1 MLLTEKINL
10 ILQLDPNARTP
21 RTGKGHKEQSYNPY
35 GRTEKLTET
44 ITLRL
49 LPAFKEVLIKLP
61 HWSEIVRVVLESE
74 LDSGNFFLRQ
84 PAKHKPGR
92 GSTAFSTNAQ
102 IIVRVSEE
110 FKERITSVSRWQAR
124 AREAL
129 YDALD
134 QWLVPPEVPSE
145 WRAGG
150 EEGRRPAPRNEQF
163 I

>member
-1 MLLTEKINL
+1 MLLAEKINK
-10 ILQLDPNARTP
+10 ILQLDPSARTP
-21 RTGKGHKEQSYNPY
+21 RSGKGHKEQSHNPY

-49 LPAFKEVLIKLP
+49 LPAFKEVLVKLP

-84 PAKHKPGR
+84 PIRHKPGR
-92 GSTAFSTNAQ
+92 GSTVFTTDAQ
-102 IIVRVSEE
+102 IIVRVSAD
-110 FKERITSVSRWQAR
+110 FKERITSVNRWQAR

-150 EEGRRPAPRNEQF
+150 EEGRRPTPRNEQF